1 MCFGGADQAAFIKSM
16 VARLAARLQTMP
28 DDVDGWARLVRAY
41 RVLGDK
47 PALEAARTKARKQFA
62 GRPADLARIEAE
74 AGAQ

>member
-1 MCFGGADQAAFIKSM
+1 MVFASPLPEVEIPDVALTPYVLARAAE
-16 VARLAARLQTMP
+16 
-28 DDVDGWARLVRAY
+28 
-41 RVLGDK
+41 LGDK